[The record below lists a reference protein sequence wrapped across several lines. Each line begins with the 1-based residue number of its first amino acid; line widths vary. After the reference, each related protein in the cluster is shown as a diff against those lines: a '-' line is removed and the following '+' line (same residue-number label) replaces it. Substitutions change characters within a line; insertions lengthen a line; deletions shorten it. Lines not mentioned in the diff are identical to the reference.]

1 MTIQLAIGILFL
13 ASAVVYGAYMTRSIW
28 KDRTWLAEAPG
39 HLGTVMGLE
48 AVIYFLCTIGV
59 SDFLL
64 NTILCRRLH
73 LVEPEAQPD
82 CNICATIV
90 PSGIIAF
97 LYLRHA
103 DAVDGLLLGVFIV
116 CMVVGSLVGSRAVGR
131 MEGEKIRRAMVIF
144 LCVTL
149 LSLIVKM
156 ILSAGAAPE
165 ATSLAGWKLAAI
177 GAEAFCAGFI
187 NMLGIPAK
195 PLTATVALLL
205 GLSPITTLAITLG
218 AIPMSCVAGGLN
230 VVPRKKY
237 SPKLILS
244 AMTAGSAAA
253 IIGCLLAISI
263 DAAVMNGILLAVIAL
278 AIISLI
284 RK

>member
-97 LYLRHA
+97 LYLRNA
-103 DAVDGLLLGVFIV
+103 DAMDGRLLAVFII
-116 CMVVGSLVGSRAVGR
+116 CMVIGSLIGSRAVGR
-131 MEGEKIRRAMVIF
+131 MEGERIRRFMIVF

-149 LSLIVKM
+149 LSLVAKM
-156 ILSAGAAPE
+156 ILSAGAPPE
-165 ATSLAGWKLAAI
+165 ATSLGGWKLAVL

-205 GLSPITTLAITLG
+205 GLSPLTTLAITLG
-218 AIPMSCVAGGLN
+218 AIPMACVSGGIN
-230 VVPRKKY
+230 VAPRKKY
-237 SPKLILS
+237 NPKLILS
-244 AMTAGSAAA
+244 AMTAGSVTAVA
-253 IIGCLLAISI
+253 GCLLAISI
-263 DAAVMNGILLAVIAL
+263 NAAVLNVLLLIVIAV
-278 AIISLI
+278 AIVSLI

>member
-13 ASAVVYGAYMTRSIW
+13 GSSVVYGAYMMRSIW
-28 KDRTWLAEAPG
+28 TDRGWLAEAPG
-39 HLGTVMGLE
+39 RFGTVFGLTT
-48 AVIYFLCTIGV
+48 VIYFLCTIGV

-64 NTILCRRLH
+64 NTILCRRMH
-73 LVEPEAQPD
+73 LAEPAAQPD

-97 LYLRHA
+97 LYLRNA
-103 DAVDGLLLGVFIV
+103 DAVDGLLLAVFIV

-131 MEGEKIRRAMVIF
+131 MEGEWIRKAMVIF

-149 LSLIVKM
+149 AALIIKM
-156 ILSAGAAPE
+156 ILSAGAAPT
-165 ATSLAGWKLAAI
+165 ATSLSGWKLAAI

-195 PLTATVALLL
+195 PLTATVALIL
-205 GLSPITTLAITLG
+205 GLSPVTTLAITLG
-218 AIPMSCVAGGLN
+218 AIPMSCVAGGIN
-230 VVPRKKY
+230 VAPRKKY
-237 SPKLILS
+237 NPKLILS
-244 AMTAGSAAA
+244 AMTGGAAAA
-253 IIGCLLAISI
+253 IIGSLLAISI
-263 DAAVMNGILLAVIAL
+263 NAALLNGILLVVIAT

-284 RK
+284 K

>member
-13 ASAVVYGAYMTRSIW
+13 GSGIVYGIYMMHSILR
-28 KDRTWLAEAPG
+28 DRAWLHEAPG
-39 HLGTVMGLE
+39 GLGVVMALE
-48 AVIYFLCTIGV
+48 SVIYFLCTIGV

-64 NTILCRRLH
+64 NTILCRRMH
-73 LVEPEAQPD
+73 LAEPEAQPD

-90 PSGIIAF
+90 PSGVIAF

-103 DAVDGLLLGVFIV
+103 DAVDGRLLAVFIV
-116 CMVVGSLVGSRAVGR
+116 CMVIGSLIGSRAVGR
-131 MEGEKIRRAMVIF
+131 MEGERIRRAMVVF

-156 ILSAGAAPE
+156 ILSAGAAPA

-218 AIPMSCVAGGLN
+218 AIPMSCVAGGIN
-230 VVPRKKY
+230 VAPRKKY
-237 SPKLILS
+237 NPKLILS

-253 IIGCLLAISI
+253 IIGCVLAISI
-263 DAAVMNGILLAVIAL
+263 SAAVLNVILLIVIAV
-278 AIISLI
+278 AILSLI
-284 RK
+284 R

>member
-13 ASAVVYGAYMTRSIW
+13 GSGIVYGIYMMHSILR
-28 KDRTWLAEAPG
+28 DRAWLHEAPG
-39 HLGTVMGLE
+39 GLGVVMALE
-48 AVIYFLCTIGV
+48 SVIYFLCTIGV

-64 NTILCRRLH
+64 NTILCRRMH
-73 LVEPEAQPD
+73 LAEPEAQPD

-90 PSGIIAF
+90 PSGVIAF

-103 DAVDGLLLGVFIV
+103 DAVDGRLLAVFIV
-116 CMVVGSLVGSRAVGR
+116 CMVVGSLIGSRAVGR
-131 MEGEKIRRAMVIF
+131 MEGERIRRAMVVF

-156 ILSAGAAPE
+156 ILSAGAAPA

-218 AIPMSCVAGGLN
+218 AIPMSCVAGGIN
-230 VVPRKKY
+230 VAPRKKY
-237 SPKLILS
+237 NPKLILS

-253 IIGCLLAISI
+253 IIGCVLAISI
-263 DAAVMNGILLAVIAL
+263 SAAVLNVILLIVIAV
-278 AIISLI
+278 AILSLI
-284 RK
+284 R

>member
-1 MTIQLAIGILFL
+1 MSIQMAIGTLFL
-13 ASAVVYGAYMTRSIW
+13 VAGILYAIYMSRSIW
-28 KDRTWLAEAPG
+28 NDRAWLREAPG
-39 HLGTVMGLE
+39 NLGAVMGLE

-64 NTILCRRLH
+64 NTILCRRMH
-73 LVEPEAQPD
+73 LAEPEAQPD

-97 LYLRHA
+97 LYLRDA
-103 DAVDGLLLGVFIV
+103 DAVDGKILAVFIA
-116 CMVVGSLVGSRAVGR
+116 CMVVGSLTGSRAVGR
-131 MEGEKIRRAMVIF
+131 MEGERIRRAMVIF
-144 LCVTL
+144 LIVTL

-156 ILSAGAAPE
+156 ILSSGEAPT
-165 ATSLAGWKLAAI
+165 ATSLSGWKLAAL

-205 GLSPITTLAITLG
+205 GLSPVTTLAVTLG
-218 AIPMSCVAGGLN
+218 AIPMSCVAGGIN
-230 VVPRKKY
+230 VAPRKKY
-237 SPKLILS
+237 NPKLILS

-253 IIGCLLAISI
+253 VIGCLLAISI
-263 DAAVMNGILLAVIAL
+263 NAAALNVILLIVIAV
-278 AIISLI
+278 AIVSLI
-284 RK
+284 K

>member
-1 MTIQLAIGILFL
+1 MTVQMAIGILFL
-13 ASAVVYGAYMTRSIW
+13 GSGILYAIYITYSLL
-28 KDRTWLAEAPG
+28 KDRAWLAEAPG
-39 HLGTVMGLE
+39 KLGVLAGCE

-64 NTILCRRLH
+64 NTILCRRLK
-73 LVEPEAQPD
+73 LSEPDAQPD
-82 CNICATIV
+82 NNITASIV

-97 LYLRHA
+97 LYLRNA
-103 DAVDGLLLGVFIV
+103 DAVDGLLLATFLVLMIA
-116 CMVVGSLVGSRAVGR
+116 GSLVGSRAVGK
-131 MEGEKIRRAMVIF
+131 MEGEKIRKAMVIF

-156 ILSAGAAPE
+156 VMSAGAAPT
-165 ATSLAGWKLAAI
+165 ATSLRGWKLAAI
-177 GAEAFCAGFI
+177 GFEAFCAGFI

-218 AIPMSCVAGGLN
+218 AIPIACMSGGLN

-237 SPKLILS
+237 NPKLVLS
-244 AMTAGSAAA
+244 SMTVGSVTA

-263 DAAVMNGILLAVIAL
+263 NAAILNAILLVVIAI

-284 RK
+284 R

>member
-13 ASAVVYGAYMTRSIW
+13 GSGIVYGIYMMHSILR
-28 KDRTWLAEAPG
+28 DRAWLHEAPG
-39 HLGTVMGLE
+39 SLGVVMALE

-64 NTILCRRLH
+64 NTILCRRMH
-73 LVEPEAQPD
+73 LAEPEAQPD

-103 DAVDGLLLGVFIV
+103 DAVDGRLLAVFIV
-116 CMVVGSLVGSRAVGR
+116 CMVIGSLIGSRAVGR
-131 MEGEKIRRAMVIF
+131 MEGERIRRAMVVF

-156 ILSAGAAPE
+156 ILSAGAAPA

-218 AIPMSCVAGGLN
+218 AIPMSCVAGGIN
-230 VVPRKKY
+230 VAPRKRY
-237 SPKLILS
+237 NPKLILS

-253 IIGCLLAISI
+253 IIGCVLAISI
-263 DAAVMNGILLAVIAL
+263 SAAVLNVILLIVIAV
-278 AIISLI
+278 AILSLI
-284 RK
+284 R

>member
-13 ASAVVYGAYMTRSIW
+13 GSGIVYGIYMMHSIL
-28 KDRTWLAEAPG
+28 RERAWLHEAPG
-39 HLGTVMGLE
+39 SLGVVMALE
-48 AVIYFLCTIGV
+48 SVIYFLCTIGV

-64 NTILCRRLH
+64 NTILCRRMH
-73 LVEPEAQPD
+73 LAEPEAQPD

-103 DAVDGLLLGVFIV
+103 DAVDGRLLAVFIV
-116 CMVVGSLVGSRAVGR
+116 CMVIGSLIGSRAVGR
-131 MEGEKIRRAMVIF
+131 MEGERIRRAMVVF

-156 ILSAGAAPE
+156 ILSAGAAPA

-218 AIPMSCVAGGLN
+218 AIPMSCVAGGIN
-230 VVPRKKY
+230 VAPRKRY
-237 SPKLILS
+237 NPKLILS

-253 IIGCLLAISI
+253 IIGCVLAISI
-263 DAAVMNGILLAVIAL
+263 SAAVLNVILLIVIAV
-278 AIISLI
+278 AILSLI
-284 RK
+284 R

>member
-1 MTIQLAIGILFL
+1 
-13 ASAVVYGAYMTRSIW
+13 
-28 KDRTWLAEAPG
+28 
-39 HLGTVMGLE
+39 
-48 AVIYFLCTIGV
+48 
-59 SDFLL
+59 
-64 NTILCRRLH
+64 
-73 LVEPEAQPD
+73 
-82 CNICATIV
+82 
-90 PSGIIAF
+90 
-97 LYLRHA
+97 
-103 DAVDGLLLGVFIV
+103 
-116 CMVVGSLVGSRAVGR
+116 